1 VVNHDQSFAA
11 DVLLSGGV
19 ITAIGRSLT
28 PPPGARVLNA
38 TGLLVMPGALT
49 PACVVT
55 CVRRDRTGAPAC
67 AAGCAG
73 HTAVCVSHAL
83 D

>member
-1 VVNHDQSFAA
+1 MVNHDQSFAA

-55 CVRRDRTGAPAC
+55 CVRRTSGRTCLP
-67 AAGCAG
+67 AGCAAT
-73 HTAVCVSHAL
+73 HSKCVSHAL